1 MAIVFMDG
9 FDIGDVATK
18 WNVVT
23 GSTSPSL
30 TTRFGTGRS
39 IVFGGGSN
47 YVMKYFTAS
56 AEVYVGFAAYT
67 MVSAGVTLV
76 NLFTDSGVSVQLS
89 LVTNSNGS
97 IALRRGGTQVAITA
111 AGVISSGW
119 NYIEMRAKVDP
130 STGIFELKVNGVV
143 SATFSG
149 NTKNTGTSNSI
160 DAIQLTNG
168 ASINWYV
175 DDFYICDATGSAP
188 YNTYLGEMRVY
199 SLSPTG
205 AGSFTQWTPDTGS
218 NYARV
223 NEVPYS
229 AANYVQSATTGQ
241 RDTYVMADLPGSVGI
256 IMAVQNNMIAKRTDA
271 SAISVKPAIK
281 SGASVYYGAS
291 AALTPNDTTVSDIR
305 TTDPNTS
312 AAWTAGGVNALEGGF
327 EVA

>member
-1 MAIVFMDG
+1 
-9 FDIGDVATK
+9 
-18 WNVVT
+18 
-23 GSTSPSL
+23 
-30 TTRFGTGRS
+30 
-39 IVFGGGSN
+39 
-47 YVMKYFTAS
+47 
-56 AEVYVGFAAYT
+56 
-67 MVSAGVTLV
+67 
-76 NLFTDSGVSVQLS
+76 
-89 LVTNSNGS
+89 
-97 IALRRGGTQVAITA
+97 
-111 AGVISSGW
+111 
-119 NYIEMRAKVDP
+119 
-130 STGIFELKVNGVV
+130 
-143 SATFSG
+143 
-149 NTKNTGTSNSI
+149 
-160 DAIQLTNG
+160 
-168 ASINWYV
+168 
-175 DDFYICDATGSAP
+175 
-188 YNTYLGEMRVY
+188 MRVY

-205 AGSFTQWTPDTGS
+205 AGSSTQWTPDTGS